1 MKKQLFSRFSVAG
14 FSTTLLLLFTLLSSP
29 STHGQFVR
37 GADIGWLEQ
46 MEATGYTF
54 YDTTGVPEDCM
65 TILQDHGINS
75 VRLRVFVNP
84 SNDKING
91 HCSKNEVVTMALRA
105 QALGMRVMIDFHYS
119 DSWADPG
126 KQNKPAA
133 WANHTFAQ
141 LLDDVYNHTFEVLD
155 TLKRS
160 GVVPDWMQVGNEITW
175 GMLWPDGSTN
185 NWPQLGQ
192 LLNKGYDAAK
202 AVDSTIKVI
211 VHIDQGNN
219 NSRFRTFYDNATA
232 QGVRYDIIGMS
243 YYPYWLGSD
252 YTATINDLGEN
263 LNDMVARYGKDVM
276 VVEVGGDFT
285 KVQNTYDM
293 LVAVIGKVIAVPG
306 NRGLGVIYWE
316 PEGAKSWSGYQLSC
330 WGANG
335 RPTAA
340 LKAFLTQ
347 TTGANGMIGP
357 GEKLNLYPN
366 PCNGGLFNV
375 DYPNPSDVRNLR
387 IYDVTGRLRKQQ
399 TFQNSEINC
408 AVSADLPAGTYLVS
422 LNNGKF
428 ATIEKLVVR

>member
-1 MKKQLFSRFSVAG
+1 MKEQSFFKHAG
-14 FSTTLLLLFTLLSSP
+14 RAILPVIVMVFCFAHLQINA
-29 STHGQFVR
+29 QFVR

-65 TILQDHGINS
+65 TILQDYGINS

-84 SNDKING
+84 GDDKING

-105 QALGMRVMIDFHYS
+105 KALGMRVMIDFHYS

-133 WANHTFAQ
+133 WADHTFNQ
-141 LLDDVYNHTFEVLD
+141 LLDDLYNHTFEVLD

-160 GVVPDWMQVGNEITW
+160 GVVADWAQIGNEITW

-185 NWPQLGQ
+185 NWPQLAQ
-192 LLNKGYDAAK
+192 LLNKGYDAAM
-202 AVDSTIKVI
+202 AVDSSIKVI

-219 NSRFRTFYDNATA
+219 NSRFRAFYDNATA

-252 YTATINDLGEN
+252 YTATINDLGAN

-276 VVEVGGDFT
+276 VVEVGGDYT

-330 WGANG
+330 WGSNG
-335 RPTAA
+335 QPTAA

-347 TTGANGMIGP
+347 TTGANTILKP
-357 GEKLNLYPN
+357 AEQLNLYPN
-366 PCNGGLFNV
+366 PCYGGMFNV
-375 DYPNPSDVRNLR
+375 EYSFPSGVRDLKIFDIN
-387 IYDVTGRLRKQQ
+387 GRLCKQE
-399 TFQNSEINC
+399 TLNNPAGDG
-408 AVSADLPAGTYLVS
+408 AVTADLPAGIYMVS
-422 LNNGKF
+422 LNNGRF
-428 ATIEKLVVR
+428 SAIEKLVVR